1 MTGKD
6 IDLRNGRAVSA
17 PETPFPAR
25 QRGRTSSQAAAGPVP
40 VRIVAPSLNVTAV
53 VNDRAPA
60 AYAVIDGDKRDE
72 VSIAWEDGKWTLRWP
87 EDAGVTVSHGSFQA
101 GDVYGGIQFG
111 NGNVQFNSF
120 SSRQSRAA
128 NGGAGKEQPVV
139 HLILPSGC
147 SLLAEV
153 QAGSVTVPA
162 TADPKHGL
170 IELSVQ
176 GMSAGIEA
184 GCALGQVS
192 LESQSGGLTAT
203 GYTGPVGVST
213 MSGSIELEHA
223 MGDVSAQTMSG
234 GVFIHC
240 EDSITVNASSMSGSV
255 RVTAA
260 DGARPR
266 VSASSMSGSVR
277 KP

>member
-1 MTGKD
+1 MAGKD
-6 IDLRNGRAVSA
+6 IDLRSGRAVSA
-17 PETPFPAR
+17 PETPFPAH
-25 QRGRTSSQAAAGPVP
+25 QRGRTNSQAAAGIVP
-40 VRIVAPSLNVTAV
+40 VLLIAPSLNVTAV

-60 AYAVIDGDKRDE
+60 AYAVIDGDRRE
-72 VSIAWEDGKWTLRWP
+72 AVSIAWEEGKWTLRWP
-87 EDAGVTVSHGSFQA
+87 EDAGVTVSHG
-101 GDVYGGIQFG
+101 GIQFG
-111 NGNVQFNSF
+111 DGNVQFNSF

-147 SLLAEV
+147 SLFAEV
-153 QAGSVTVPA
+153 QAGSVTVLA
-162 TADPKHGL
+162 TANPKHGL
-170 IELSVQ
+170 SVVNVQ
-176 GMSAGIEA
+176 SLSAGVET
-184 GCALGQVS
+184 GCAVGQVS

-203 GYTGPVGVST
+203 GYSGPVAVST
-213 MSGSIELEHA
+213 LSGSIELEHA
-223 MGDVSAQTMSG
+223 MGDVRAQTMSG

-240 EDSITVNASSMSGSV
+240 EDSIMVNASSMSGSV